1 MALYDDE
8 VLFVV
13 PGSHA
18 RLNTAEENAQLAEG
32 DSVPL
37 PNSVQ
42 TKLNAGDA
50 AVCEF
55 SERLFCSPRWKGSK
69 GFCLALTP
77 VLGRH
82 PADPALGFELQ
93 Q

>member
-8 VLFVV
+8 VLYVV

-18 RLNTAEENAQLAEG
+18 RLNTAEENAQLAED

-55 SERLFCSPRWKGSK
+55 SERLFCSPRWN

-82 PADPALGFELQ
+82 PADPTLGFQLQ